1 MSSDQGILYQQVAGK
16 LAALIEA
23 GVLPPG
29 GRIPS
34 VRRAMEQHGVSL
46 STVVQAYL
54 LLENQGL
61 IEARP
66 RSGYFVRAVLRT
78 KPEEPQSSRPARAV
92 TVVGVGALQAR
103 LFEQARHPD
112 IVPMGAASPGPDL
125 FPGGKLSRIMASVS
139 RRMGGRGLSYDMPPG
154 SEALRRQIARRS
166 LDWGLWWRWNP
177 PRIFACCRRLR
188 NWD

>member
-1 MSSDQGILYQQVAGK
+1 MAGK
-16 LAALIEA
+16 ITALIES
-23 GVLPPG
+23 GVPRPG
-29 GRIPS
+29 DRIPS

-61 IEARP
+61 IEARL

-92 TVVGVGALQAR
+92 TVTAVVVGVGALQAR
-103 LFEQARHPD
+103 LFEQAGHPD

-125 FPGGKLSRIMASVS
+125 FPGEKLSRIMASVR
-139 RRMGGRGLSYDMPPG
+139 RRMGGGD
-154 SEALRRQIARRS
+154 
-166 LDWGLWWRWNP
+166 
-177 PRIFACCRRLR
+177 
-188 NWD
+188 

>member
-1 MSSDQGILYQQVAGK
+1 MAGK
-16 LAALIEA
+16 ITALIES
-23 GVLPPG
+23 GVPRPG
-29 GRIPS
+29 DRIPS

-61 IEARP
+61 IEARL

-92 TVVGVGALQAR
+92 TVTAVVVGVGALQAR
-103 LFEQARHPD
+103 LFEQAGHPD

-125 FPGGKLSRIMASVS
+125 FPGEKLSRIMASVS
-139 RRMGGRGLSYDMPPG
+139 RRMGGGD
-154 SEALRRQIARRS
+154 
-166 LDWGLWWRWNP
+166 
-177 PRIFACCRRLR
+177 
-188 NWD
+188 